1 MLVQPDTL
9 SLLLHAGTANA
20 PMPNSD
26 PHAHMPRPPQ
36 YGWCMSY
43 CMLVEV
49 NTWLLI
55 AKRTLKLW
63 VLEALFYISWVLL
76 RNIFYP

>member
-1 MLVQPDTL
+1 MGYCRAGAG
-9 SLLLHAGTANA
+9 LHTHIRGLPTC
-20 PMPNSD
+20 
-26 PHAHMPRPPQ
+26 PHAPVPQ

-49 NTWLLI
+49 NTWMLI

-63 VLEALFYISWVLL
+63 VLEVLFYVSWVLL